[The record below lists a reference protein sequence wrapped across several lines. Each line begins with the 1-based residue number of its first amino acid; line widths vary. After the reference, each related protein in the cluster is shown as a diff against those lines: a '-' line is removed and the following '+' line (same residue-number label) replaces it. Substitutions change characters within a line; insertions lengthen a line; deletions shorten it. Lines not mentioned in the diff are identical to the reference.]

1 MDMLREDCLLKNGSG
16 TNIAKADE
24 LAESDMDM
32 SFDRGSVE
40 YHSELLAADQEMVV
54 VAQLDKDIDSLRA
67 EINVD
72 FGIGVY

>member
-24 LAESDMDM
+24 LAESDMERDM

-40 YHSELLAADQEMVV
+40 YHSELLAAD
-54 VAQLDKDIDSLRA
+54 
-67 EINVD
+67 
-72 FGIGVY
+72 